1 MERPCPSDSTGAVRS
16 PWVVKRAEGRAGDF
30 HARELVEPVERSLWV
45 LDVTR
50 PALVLGSTQSDDHV
64 DRRAVAEAGVDLVR
78 RRSGGGAVLLVPG
91 GALWVDVVLPRG
103 DSCWHDDV
111 GRAAHWL
118 GAVWQSAL
126 ADLGAA
132 ATVHTGALV
141 STPWSTR
148 VCFAG
153 LGPGEV
159 SVGGRK
165 LVGISQRRSRAGA
178 RFQCVVHRHWHPAP
192 LLALLALDTDE
203 RARATTALVD
213 GATGLDR
220 PGAEVVDA
228 FVAHLPGP

>member
-1 MERPCPSDSTGAVRS
+1 MGSA
-16 PWVVKRAEGRAGDF
+16 WVVNRAGGPAGDF

-45 LDVTR
+45 LDVEH
-50 PALVLGSTQSDDHV
+50 PALVLGSTQPEDHI
-64 DRRAVAEAGVDLVR
+64 DQAAVTVAGVDVVR

-91 GALWVDVVLPRG
+91 AALWVDVVLPRG
-103 DSCWHDDV
+103 DPCWNDDV

-118 GAVWQSAL
+118 GGVWQSAL
-126 ADLGAA
+126 ADLGVT

-141 STPWSTR
+141 STPWSTL

-178 RFQCVVHRHWHPAP
+178 RFQCVVHRHWDPAP
-192 LLALLALDTDE
+192 LLALLALDGDE
-203 RARATTALVD
+203 RGRAMTALV
-213 GATGLDR
+213 GTATGLDR
-220 PGAEVVDA
+220 PGAEVVEA
-228 FVAHLPGP
+228 LVAHLPAT